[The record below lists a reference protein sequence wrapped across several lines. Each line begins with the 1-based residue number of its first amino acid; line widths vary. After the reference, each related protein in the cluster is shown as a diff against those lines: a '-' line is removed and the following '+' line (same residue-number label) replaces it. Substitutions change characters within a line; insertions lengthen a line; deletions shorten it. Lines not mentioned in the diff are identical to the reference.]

1 MIRVKNLIKNANG
14 TRILR
19 GVSFE
24 VQPQTVLGIIGA
36 SGSGKT
42 TLLRCLNGLERI
54 DGGMIE
60 CDSIMLEAKLS
71 ASEYGRRVKELR
83 RKVGT
88 VFQHLY
94 LFPHLTVLGN
104 IVEAPTHVLHVS
116 REKAEAEARELL
128 DSVGL
133 SDKARRY
140 PESLSGGEQQRVAIA
155 RALAMH
161 PALLMFD
168 EPTSALDPKRSAGLR
183 SLLRGFVSR
192 GHTMV
197 IVSHAIG
204 FLDGLADQ
212 LLYIESG
219 EVVEFGETGRI
230 LNSPS
235 DPRTKDFVAQAKRI
249 SRG

>member
-1 MIRVKNLIKNANG
+1 MIRVSNLIKTANG
-14 TRILR
+14 TRILK

-54 DGGMIE
+54 SAGHITCAGVE
-60 CDSIMLEAKLS
+60 LHATLS
-71 ASEYGRRVKELR
+71 PREYSRRLTELR
-83 RKVGT
+83 RRVGT

-104 IVEAPTHVLHVS
+104 IIEAPTHVRGVP
-116 REKAEAEARELL
+116 RRDAENEALQLL
-128 DSVGL
+128 ESVGL
-133 SDKARRY
+133 KEKAPRY
-140 PESLSGGEQQRVAIA
+140 PERLSGGEQQRVAIA

-161 PALLMFD
+161 PEILMFD
-168 EPTSALDPKRSAGLR
+168 EPTSALDPKRTASLR
-183 SLLRGFVSR
+183 TLLRGFVAK

-197 IVSHAIG
+197 IVSHSIG
-204 FLDGLADQ
+204 FLEGLADQ
-212 LLYIESG
+212 LLYMEGG
-219 EVVEFGETGRI
+219 EVVELGDADQI

-235 DPRTKDFVAQAKRI
+235 DPRTKDFVAQAR
-249 SRG
+249 

>member
-1 MIRVKNLIKNANG
+1 MIRVTDLIKQANG

-24 VQPQTVLGIIGA
+24 VAPQTVLGIIGA

-54 DGGMIE
+54 DGGAIE
-60 CDSIMLEAKLS
+60 CEDVHLDANLS
-71 ASEYGRRVKELR
+71 EREYSRRVKELR

-104 IVEAPTHVLHVS
+104 VIEAPTHVLRVP
-116 REKAEAEARELL
+116 RQKAESEALGLL
-128 DSVGL
+128 ESVGL
-133 SDKARRY
+133 KDKARRY

-183 SLLRGFVSR
+183 SLLRGFVTR

-197 IVSHAIG
+197 VVSHSIG
-204 FLDGLADQ
+204 FLEGLADQ
-212 LLYIESG
+212 LLYMEAG
-219 EVVEFGETGRI
+219 EVVEFGATETI
-230 LNSPS
+230 LNAPQ
-235 DPRTKDFVAQAKRI
+235 DPRTKDFLQQAK
-249 SRG
+249 

>member
-1 MIRVKNLIKNANG
+1 MITVKDLIKQANG

-24 VQPQTVLGIIGA
+24 VGPQTVLGVIGA

-54 DGGMIE
+54 DAGVIE
-60 CDSIMLEAKLS
+60 CENVHLDAKLS
-71 ASEYGRRVKELR
+71 EHEYSRRVKELR

-104 IVEAPTHVLHVS
+104 IIEAPTHVLRVP
-116 REKAEAEARELL
+116 RKKAESEAYELL
-128 DSVGL
+128 ESVGL
-133 SDKARRY
+133 RDKARRY

-183 SLLRGFVSR
+183 SLLRGFVTR

-197 IVSHAIG
+197 IVSHSIG
-204 FLDGLADQ
+204 FLEGLADQ
-212 LLYIESG
+212 LLYMEGG
-219 EVVEFGETGRI
+219 EVVEFGATDRI
-230 LNSPS
+230 LNSPQ
-235 DPRTKDFVAQAKRI
+235 DPRTKDFIQQAQ
-249 SRG
+249 